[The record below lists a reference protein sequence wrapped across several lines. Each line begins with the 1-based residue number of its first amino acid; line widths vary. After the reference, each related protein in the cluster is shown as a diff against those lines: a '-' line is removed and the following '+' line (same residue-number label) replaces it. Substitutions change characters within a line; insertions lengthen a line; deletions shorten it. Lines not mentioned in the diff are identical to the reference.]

1 MKKTIIIII
10 TLLSFWACKKDKPKE
25 EELPKDKTVYY
36 ISNEGAYGYGNASLS
51 LYYPEDNKLINKAFK
66 NTNNRSIGDV
76 LQSAYTYDGKLFM
89 MVNASSKIEVA
100 KAESIEELGVINNI
114 SLPRYMVAK
123 NNKGYISSW
132 GNGGQVKI
140 IDTQTLTI
148 IDSVKTGTGPEKLLI
163 SNDRL
168 IVCNGGGFTE
178 DSSIS
183 IIDINT
189 NQLIKNEIIGDIPMD
204 IIKVDNQ
211 LWILC
216 KGKIVYDDSWNIIG
230 HSASKLVLL
239 NSDFEKEQ
247 EYILFN
253 EQHPSHFALSKDK
266 KTLFIGGGY
275 GFDGIYGF
283 SLDSKTLNTN
293 SISDKSFY
301 GLSTA
306 DGLIYGFSSP
316 DFSSSGKMIIMDE
329 SGNVKSEMVVGV
341 GPNGMG
347 K

>member
-10 TLLSFWACKKDKPKE
+10 TLLSFWACEKDEPK
-25 EELPKDKTVYY
+25 EELPKDKIVYY

-51 LYYPEDNKLINKAFK
+51 LYYPEDKKMINKAFK

-76 LQSAYTYDGKLFM
+76 LQSTYMYDGKLFM

-100 KAESIEELGVINNI
+100 KAENIEELGVINNI

-132 GNGGQVKI
+132 GNGGQIKI
-140 IDTQTLTI
+140 IDTQNLTI
-148 IDSVKTGTGPEKLLI
+148 IDSVETGTGPEKLLI
-163 SNDRL
+163 SNDKL

-178 DSSIS
+178 DSTIS
-183 IIDINT
+183 VIDLNT
-189 NQLIKNEIIGDIPMD
+189 HQLINNEVIGDIPMD
-204 IIKVDNQ
+204 IMEVDNQ
-211 LWILC
+211 IWVLC
-216 KGKIVYDDSWNIIG
+216 KGKILYDDAWNIIG

-239 NSDFEKEQ
+239 NSDFKKEQ

-253 EQHPSHFALSKDK
+253 EQHPSHFALSNDK

-275 GFDGIYGF
+275 GFNGIYNF
-283 SLDSKTLNTN
+283 DLNSKTLNTN
-293 SISDKSFY
+293 PISNESFY
-301 GLSTA
+301 GLNSA
-306 DGLIYGFSSP
+306 EGLIYGFSSP

-329 SGNVKSEMVVGV
+329 SGNVENEMSVGV

-347 K
+347 F

>member
-1 MKKTIIIII
+1 MKKIIIII
-10 TLLSFWACKKDKPKE
+10 LTLLSILACKKDEPKN

-36 ISNEGAYGYGNASLS
+36 ISNEGAYGYANASLS
-51 LYYPEDNKLINKAFK
+51 LYYPDDNKLVNKAFR
-66 NTNNRSIGDV
+66 NTNNRGIGDV
-76 LQSAYTYDGKLFM
+76 LQSTYSYDGKLFM

-100 KAESIEELGVINNI
+100 KTENIEEIGVINNI

-132 GNGGQVKI
+132 GNGGQIKI
-140 IDTQTLTI
+140 IDTQNLTI
-148 IDSVKTGTGPEKLLI
+148 IDSVETGTGPEKLLI
-163 SNDRL
+163 SNDKL

-189 NQLIKNEIIGDIPMD
+189 NQLIKNEVIGDIPMD
-204 IIKVDNQ
+204 IIEVDNKV
-211 LWILC
+211 WILC
-216 KGKIVYDDSWNIIG
+216 KGKIIYDASWNIVG
-230 HSASKLVLL
+230 HSDSKLVLL

-266 KTLFIGGGY
+266 ETIFIGGGY

-283 SLDSKTLNTN
+283 NLVSKTLNTN
-293 SISDKSFY
+293 PISNKSFY
-301 GLSTA
+301 GLNTA

-329 SGNVKSEMVVGV
+329 SGNIKNEIVVGI

>member
-1 MKKTIIIII
+1 MKKIIIIII
-10 TLLSFWACKKDKPKE
+10 TLLSFWACEKDKPKE
-25 EELPKDKTVYY
+25 EELPKDKIIYY

-51 LYYPEDNKLINKAFK
+51 LYYPEDKNLINKAFK

-76 LQSAYTYDGKLFM
+76 LQSTYIYDGKLFM
-89 MVNASSKIEVA
+89 MVNSSSKIEVV
-100 KAESIEELGVINNI
+100 KAENIEELGVINNI

-132 GNGGQVKI
+132 GNGGKI
-140 IDTQTLTI
+140 KVIDTQNLTI
-148 IDSVKTGTGPEKLLI
+148 IDSIESGTGPEKLLI
-163 SNDRL
+163 SDDKL

-178 DSSIS
+178 DSTIS

-189 NQLIKNEIIGDIPMD
+189 NQLIKNEIVGDIPMD
-204 IIKVDNQ
+204 ILEVDNKI
-211 LWILC
+211 WILC
-216 KGKIVYDDSWNIIG
+216 KGKIIYDDAWNIIG

-239 NSDFEKEQ
+239 NSNFEKEQ

-266 KTLFIGGGY
+266 KMLFIGGGY
-275 GFDGIYGF
+275 GFDGIYSF
-283 SLDSKTLNTN
+283 DLISKTLNTN
-293 SISDKSFY
+293 PVSNESFY
-301 GLSTA
+301 GLGTA

-316 DFSSSGKMIIMDE
+316 DFSASGKIIIMDE
-329 SGNVKSEMVVGV
+329 SGNIKSELVVGV

-347 K
+347 F